1 MPSLNNHKSNFL
13 EKIESSSSNVLLFDG
28 ATGTSLQNLNLKVS
42 DFGKPELEG
51 CNEILVKT
59 APEKVELV
67 HKKVP
72 YGKNKLNGQFKDS
85 LALLIKSE
93 VTKGNNTFAKIKKV
107 LGSRYS
113 DNELRCGVRQARKFN
128 KRCYKYSSGTC

>member
-1 MPSLNNHKSNFL
+1 MNEENK
-13 EKIESSSSNVLLFDG
+13 NVLEIPKFLRREKEDG
-28 ATGTSLQNLNLKVS
+28 IENLPSAGKKYPS
-42 DFGKPELEG
+42 DQS
-51 CNEILVKT
+51 NT
-59 APEKVELV
+59 KVELV

-72 YGKNKLNGQFKDS
+72 YGKNKLNGQFKDN
-85 LALLIKSE
+85 LALLIKNE

-128 KRCYKYSSGTC
+128 KSLGLNKIRWWKIEVKGKTYFVYDM